1 MSIRLDFDQSSI
13 TGLQQKLESE
23 YRALIKTAA
32 VATGKVI
39 VARAKQGPFKDHTRQ
54 LRSNIHYLNLGVR
67 GGYYQVQIVSPMF
80 YSSFVEKGTPPHD
93 IWPKAAHN
101 APTSSLMPGQSR
113 RARGKGPH
121 EHIVGRGLAL
131 RWKNAAGQE
140 FFAAMVHHR
149 GSKPYPFFAPA
160 MDYGRIYLTQFIQR
174 GFEGISLRLESHA

>member
-13 TGLQQKLESE
+13 TGLQQRLEAG
-23 YRALIKTAA
+23 YRDLIKTAA

-80 YSSFVEKGTPPHD
+80 YSSYVEKGTPSHD
-93 IWPKAAHN
+93 IWPKAAHGMIG
-101 APTSSLMPGQSR
+101 PTREGQSR

-121 EHIVGRGLAL
+121 EHIVGRGLFL

-140 FFAAMVHHR
+140 FFAAMVHHP

-160 MDYGRIYLTQFIQR
+160 MEYGRIYLTQFIQR